1 MASIPHPPTWLSGGE
16 FRLSQCALPAPTIL
30 QPGDGP
36 FPRLQIRSTKS
47 YALAR
52 VAQADSP
59 VGTPIGIVH
68 GVDPTQV
75 ALARAIADRFAGT
88 KVATFDLN
96 VSGNVEEAQD
106 LREAATI
113 VMLGPAGRMKG
124 WLSALAGRDRLPR
137 VIVPGALADPD
148 IVDAP
153 RTWDGRIAVA
163 FPIDPT
169 DRSAEMTGSYRRT
182 KPSVAAGRST

>member
-16 FRLSQCALPAPTIL
+16 FRLSQCGASGADYSSTGRWAFSALADTVDQVL
-30 QPGDGP
+30 
-36 FPRLQIRSTKS
+36 
-47 YALAR
+47 ALAR

-68 GVDPTQV
+68 GVDPAQV

-169 DRSAEMTGSYRRT
+169 DRSAEMTGS
-182 KPSVAAGRST
+182 